1 MGTKNL
7 AVPSILKCQTGLGKA
22 AESVRFW
29 QTADEEAG
37 ERWVQRTDKS
47 HLQNSPGFGGKVVL
61 WFLSGSS
68 SGSSVW
74 GRETSQVT
82 ARMTGTEQEWRLK
95 VRDVRRHSRMPRFI
109 GSHASASEAQN
120 APNPACSSWHLSRSH
135 KMTTGFQQ
143 QQVRAE

>member
-22 AESVRFW
+22 AESTHFW

-37 ERWVQRTDKS
+37 ERQVQTTDKS
-47 HLQNSPGFGGKVVL
+47 HLQNSPGFGWKAVL

-68 SGSSVW
+68 SGANVW
-74 GRETSQVT
+74 GREPSQGA
-82 ARMTGTEQEWRLK
+82 ARMMAPEQVRLK
-95 VRDVRRHSRMPRFI
+95 VRDVRRCRRMPRLT
-109 GSHASASEAQN
+109 GSHAAASEAQN
-120 APNPACSSWHLSRSH
+120 APNPASSSWHLSSSH

-143 QQVRAE
+143 PQTRAE